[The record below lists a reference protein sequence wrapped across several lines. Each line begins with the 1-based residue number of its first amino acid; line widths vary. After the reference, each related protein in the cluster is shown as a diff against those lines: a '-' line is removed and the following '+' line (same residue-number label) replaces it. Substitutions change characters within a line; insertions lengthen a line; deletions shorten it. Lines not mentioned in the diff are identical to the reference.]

1 MNYVI
6 IVMQAVVGLS
16 ILNVWLIQNKRAT
29 KWRGGNAS
37 NIIEEFQVYGLPTWF
52 CYFIGTLKVILA
64 VLLIMSIWYPMLKET
79 AALGLAT
86 LLLGSIAMHFK
97 IKDPLYKSFPAF
109 LFFVMCTLI
118 AASSHIKLYF

>member
-6 IVMQAVVGLS
+6 IAMQVVVGLS

-29 KWRGGNAS
+29 KWRGGTAS
-37 NIIEEFQVYGLPTWF
+37 NIIEEFQVYGLPIWS
-52 CYFIGTLKVILA
+52 CYSIGALKVVLA
-64 VLLIMSIWYPMLKET
+64 VLLIISIWYPELKEFS
-79 AALGLAT
+79 ALGLAI
-86 LLLGSIAMHFK
+86 LLLGSILMHFK

-118 AASSHIKLYF
+118 AASSHINIYF

>member
-6 IVMQAVVGLS
+6 IAMQVIVGLS
-16 ILNVWLIQNKRAT
+16 ILNVWLIQNKKET

-37 NIIEEFQVYGLPTWF
+37 TIIEEFETYGLPKWS
-52 CYFIGTLKVILA
+52 CYLVGFLKVVLA
-64 VLLIMSIWYPMLKET
+64 ILLIIAIWYPLVKEPS
-79 AALGLAT
+79 ALGLAF
-86 LLLGSIAMHFK
+86 LLLGSIAMHYK

-109 LFFVMCTLI
+109 LLLIMCTLI

>member
-6 IVMQAVVGLS
+6 IAMQIIVGLS
-16 ILNVWLIQNKRAT
+16 ILNVWLIQHKKAT
-29 KWRGGNAS
+29 KWRGGNATT
-37 NIIEEFQVYGLPTWF
+37 IIEEFDTYGLPVWM
-52 CYFIGTLKVILA
+52 CYAVGTMKVILA
-64 VLLIMSIWYPMLKET
+64 ILLIVSIWYPILKEPS
-79 AALGLAT
+79 ALGLAF

-109 LFFVMCTLI
+109 LFLIMCTLI

>member
-6 IVMQAVVGLS
+6 IAMQAIVGLS
-16 ILNVWLIQNKRAT
+16 ILNVWLIQNKKAT
-29 KWRGGNAS
+29 KWRGGNA
-37 NIIEEFQVYGLPTWF
+37 NTIIEEFHAYGLSTWS
-52 CYFIGTLKVILA
+52 CYLIGVLKVILA
-64 VLLIMSIWYPMLKET
+64 ILLIISIWYPELKEFS
-79 AALGLAT
+79 ALGLAT
-86 LLLGSIAMHFK
+86 LLLGSILMHFK

>member
-6 IVMQAVVGLS
+6 IAMQIIVGLS
-16 ILNVWLIQNKRAT
+16 ILNVWLIQNKKAT
-29 KWRGGNAS
+29 KWRGGTAS
-37 NIIEEFQVYGLPTWF
+37 TIIEEFEAYGLPKWS
-52 CYFIGTLKVILA
+52 CYFIGSLKVILA
-64 VLLIMSIWYPMLKET
+64 ILLIASIWYPAIKEF
-79 AALGLAT
+79 AALGLAL